1 VALPIEGVDHVAL
14 VVRDQARSVA
24 WYEDLLGLYEVFADV
39 WDGVP
44 RMLVAPVSR
53 TGVALFQAK
62 DPDAAGVAAGTIRI
76 AHVAFRVD
84 RATFDAAE
92 AALEERGIEFE
103 FQDHEVSRSI
113 YFQDPDGHELELTT
127 YGI

>member
-1 VALPIEGVDHVAL
+1 MALHLEGLDHVAL
-14 VVRDQARSVA
+14 VVRDQVRSVA
-24 WYEDLLGLYEVFADV
+24 WYEDLLGLREVFGDV

-44 RMLVAPVSR
+44 RMLVAPASR
-53 TGVALFQAK
+53 TGVALFQAR

-84 RATFDAAE
+84 RVTFE
-92 AALEERGIEFE
+92 AAQVALETREIEFE

-113 YFQDPDGHELELTT
+113 YFHDPDGHELELTT
-127 YGI
+127 YEL